1 MGDFIKISFLG
12 DVLCSIPESEIA
24 KKGEN
29 EYDYSPVFC
38 NVRNYLEGSDY
49 VVANLETPLA
59 GQEMN
64 YTSET
69 TLFNTPTSF
78 AKALK
83 EAGVNLV
90 TTANN
95 HALDRGV
102 AGLKATIANLNSI
115 NLAYTGTR
123 TKRSE
128 KNYFLVEIKGCKIAF
143 ISFTYGTESR
153 WRNNELLDSQ
163 SFMLNLFRKQ
173 EPFPIKYKKNKT
185 KEILKLVVPEFIKR
199 IGRDS
204 TYLDCGVVSDIYS
217 PQFEY
222 LISTIE
228 DAKKEADV
236 VALCLHIGG
245 QYNRKIGDYTE
256 SVIEKCK
263 EAGCDI
269 IIGNHPHCIQKSS
282 LDSHFIAYALGNF
295 LCTPNWGYYLEGVYA
310 DYSIIL
316 NVIIDN
322 NTHKI
327 SDITFSVGKS
337 VVENGHTKVRLLSDI
352 YEVAS
357 LTEKRKLEK
366 DCNNVLSRF
375 MGYKINGCS
384 IKREYAYKNFISD
397 K

>member
-38 NVRNYLEGSDY
+38 NVRNYLEGSDF

-83 EAGVNLV
+83 DAGVNLV

-123 TKRSE
+123 SNRSE
-128 KNYFLVEIKGCKIAF
+128 KNYFLVEIKGCRIAF
-143 ISFTYGTESR
+143 VSFTYGTESR

-163 SFMLNLFRKQ
+163 NFMLNLFRKQ
-173 EPFPIKYKKNKT
+173 ELFPIKYKKNKT
-185 KEILKLVVPEFIKR
+185 KEFLKLVVPEFIKR

-204 TYLDCGVVSDIYS
+204 TYLDCGILSDIDS
-217 PQFEY
+217 PQFNN

-228 DAKKEADV
+228 TAKKEADI

-245 QYNRKIGDYTE
+245 QYNSRVGNYTE
-256 SVIEKCK
+256 TVIKKCK
-263 EAGCDI
+263 EVGCDI

-282 LDSHFIAYALGNF
+282 LDSQFIAYALGNF

-316 NVIIDN
+316 NVIIEN
-322 NTHKI
+322 TTHKI

-337 VVENGHTKVRLLSDI
+337 VVENGHTVVRLLSDI

-357 LTEKRKLEK
+357 TTEKKKLEK
-366 DCNNVLSRF
+366 DCINVLSRF
-375 MGYKINGCS
+375 MGYKIKGCS
-384 IKREYAYKNFISD
+384 IKREYAYKDFISY

>member
-83 EAGVNLV
+83 DAGVDLV

-115 NLAYTGTR
+115 NLSYTGTR
-123 TKRSE
+123 TNRSE
-128 KNYFLVEIKGCKIAF
+128 KNYFIVEIKGCKIAF
-143 ISFTYGTESR
+143 VSFTYGTESR

-163 SFMLNLFRKQ
+163 IFMLNLFRKQ
-173 EPFPIKYKKNKT
+173 EPFPIKYKKNKK
-185 KEILKLVVPEFIKR
+185 KEFLKLVVPEFIKR

-228 DAKKEADV
+228 AAKKEADV

-245 QYNRKIGDYTE
+245 QYNSKIGDYTE
-256 SVIEKCK
+256 SVIEKCR

-282 LDSHFIAYALGNF
+282 LDSQFTAYALGNF

-316 NVIIDN
+316 NVIIEN
-322 NTHKI
+322 NTHTI

-337 VVENGHTKVRLLSDI
+337 VVENGHTVVRLLSDI

-357 LTEKRKLEK
+357 SPEKRKLEK
-366 DCNNVLSRF
+366 DCINVLSRF

-384 IKREYAYKNFISD
+384 IKKEYAYKDFISD